1 MLNCQEN
8 RPRDKKRREN
18 MTIQEYLRDHVL
30 ITDGAM
36 GTYYAE
42 LTGDATGFSE
52 LATIQRPE
60 LIKQIHQEYIAAGAQ
75 LIRTNTFSTNPVT
88 LNLEPPAIAALIRQS
103 YALARA
109 AADETNTYIAANIGP
124 LPEPLTVAE
133 SNPEQFPAGY
143 QLIADTFI
151 ACGATIFNFETCSSL
166 DYLPEITAYI
176 KAKQPRAFIIA
187 QFAITPDGFTR
198 KGLSAE
204 RIINRVGAIKTINAA
219 GFNCGVGPT
228 HLYRTLQK
236 LNLDGL
242 TLAVLPNAGYPEVV
256 NERTIYT
263 HNPEYFAERIWAIQ
277 KLGAKIIGGC
287 CGTTPAHIRA
297 IANQLR
303 NHHPRPLITVRPTI
317 TPIAET
323 TPLPNRFS
331 AKLRQGKFVVAA
343 ELDPPFDAAVAK
355 TMDRAGVYQKA
366 GVDLITV
373 ADSPLAKARADAVLI
388 AAKISRELGIETL
401 PHLCC
406 RDKNLNALKST
417 ILAAHIEGIR
427 NLLAVTGDPLPHAVK
442 NEIKSVFNLNSIE
455 LIELITALNAE
466 IFVGDPLTIGGA
478 LNLNAF
484 NKEAELQRMR
494 KKADKGATFFLT
506 QPIFNESVIE
516 FLPQLEQLT
525 GVKILGGILPIVNYH
540 NALFLKNEVP
550 GMALGAELI
559 ARFDPAMDRATA
571 EAVGIE
577 LAVEIG
583 TKIRPFVAGF
593 YFMTPFNRAGM
604 VVEIIKRLQ
613 LD

>member
-1 MLNCQEN
+1 
-8 RPRDKKRREN
+8 

-109 AADETNTYIAANIGP
+109 AADGTNTYIAANIGP
-124 LPEPLTVAE
+124 LPEPLTVTE
-133 SNPEQFPAGY
+133 SNPEQVLTEY

-166 DYLPEITAYI
+166 DYLPEITTYI
-176 KAKQPRAFIIA
+176 KAKQPHAFIIA

-204 RIINRVGAIKTINAA
+204 RLVGLVRAIKTIDAA

-236 LNLDGL
+236 LNLDSL

-303 NHHPRPLITVRPTI
+303 DNHPRPLITVRPAI

-355 TMDRAGVYQKA
+355 TMDRAGIYQKA
-366 GVDLITV
+366 GVDLITI
-373 ADSPLAKARADAVLI
+373 ADSPLAKARADSVLI
-388 AAKISRELGIETL
+388 AAKIKRELGAETL

-406 RDKNLNALKST
+406 RDKNLNALKAT
-417 ILAAHIEGIR
+417 IIAAHIEGIR

-442 NEIKSVFNLNSIE
+442 NEVKSVFNLNSTE
-455 LIELITALNAE
+455 LIGLIAALNAE
-466 IFVGDPLTIGGA
+466 IFSHDPIACGGA
-478 LNLNAF
+478 LNLNAH
-484 NKEAELQRMR
+484 NKEAELQRLR
-494 KKADKGATFFLT
+494 KKAAQGATFFLT
-506 QPIFNESVIE
+506 QPIFNESVID
-516 FLPQLEQLT
+516 FLPRLQDVTE
-525 GVKILGGILPIVNYH
+525 VKILGGILPIVNYH
-540 NALFLKNEVP
+540 NALFLQNEIP
-550 GMALGAELI
+550 GMALTDDLLR
-559 ARFDPAMDRATA
+559 RFDPAMDRAAA
-571 EAVGIE
+571 EQIGIE
-577 LAVEIG
+577 LAVELA
-583 TKIRPFVAGF
+583 TKIKPYVDGF

-604 VVEIIKRLQ
+604 VVEIMRRLK
-613 LD
+613 LV